1 MVHSR
6 RNSENNDGVSPS
18 MPEVHASS
26 SPPQS
31 SNPAPRGSVTSTT
44 LLAPPQRRV
53 HFMEER
59 HESINEETA
68 AS

>member
-1 MVHSR
+1 
-6 RNSENNDGVSPS
+6 